1 MYYSL
6 YAPMW
11 DTNATL
17 RKLLKE
23 VLGYNDDEIN
33 IMESEWFDRNIA
45 NNLTLEQA
53 QAIST
58 IFCDNDFQ
66 IYLNDGSGVDGTIYW
81 NQLGIRLKHE
91 PPKDHYCDQPLVSRE
106 QLADLS
112 IPKKKDPPITG
123 FIYDTKPVVEC
134 PYCHSAD
141 TKKISGFSKAG
152 SLALFGIFAAGKAS
166 KQLNCKKCGSD
177 FYTYFPSS
185 QTNMFSIHIS
195 RLFRFWKGFIHSFV
209 SSLLVQR

>member
-91 PPKDHYCDQPLVSRE
+91 PPKDHYCDQP
-106 QLADLS
+106 
-112 IPKKKDPPITG
+112 ITG

-166 KQLNCKKCGSD
+166 KQWHCNKCGSD
-177 FYTYFPSS
+177 F
-185 QTNMFSIHIS
+185 
-195 RLFRFWKGFIHSFV
+195 
-209 SSLLVQR
+209 